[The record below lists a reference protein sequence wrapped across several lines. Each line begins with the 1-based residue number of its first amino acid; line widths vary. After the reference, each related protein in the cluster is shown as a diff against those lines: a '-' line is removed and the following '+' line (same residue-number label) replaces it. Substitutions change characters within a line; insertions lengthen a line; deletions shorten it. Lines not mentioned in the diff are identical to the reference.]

1 MKRRPTII
9 RHLDNLREAE
19 AKIILLQAKLEKRD
33 EKIGLLSERVRLLTA
48 SLKRERQI
56 NRELS
61 TLNFAAKQDSQKLVR
76 IRRAI
81 ERKNAS
87 L

>member
-1 MKRRPTII
+1 MKRHPTII
-9 RHLDNLREAE
+9 RHLDSLREAKAE
-19 AKIILLQAKLEKRD
+19 ILLLRAKLERRD
-33 EKIGLLSERVRLLTA
+33 EKIGLLFGRVQELTA